1 MTCDVGRPCKR
12 CISRHIGHLCHD
24 EPTSH
29 AVKHES
35 ASPPQEKINTSTP
48 VISYS
53 PVQATQFQ
61 NYIPPK
67 KKPRL
72 PASIG
77 NSNVNL
83 INPTLAPMTAPSPSF
98 TQSDFGNGSFD
109 TTLNPDI
116 FDVNFPYLQSSFSFA
131 SDMLSSEFGAM
142 GDFLNLIDD
151 VDSSAAALREP
162 PQVQPQPLL
171 LQQQPHQPPHP
182 PATSIKTTE
191 QKPQPQIAPASN
203 PLQSTDGSTGH
214 ERINSNDANVSVEQA
229 RVTEAAKERF
239 YMLASDP
246 LELSAEER
254 LKQVINAKVEAG
266 LLRPYNYVK
275 GYARLQKYMEA
286 NMSLASRQRV
296 LRPLSIFRP
305 AFRAVAQSLTDVDL
319 VIVEES
325 FERLL
330 LDYDRNFTS
339 MAIPACV
346 WRRTGEIYRGNK
358 EFAALVNVSLDQ
370 LRDVRDQE
378 QMCNVLM
385 NRDELQF
392 MNLWRKKVLS
402 IIGKNMG
409 ALPLT
414 KDKKRF

>member
-1 MTCDVGRPCKR
+1 
-12 CISRHIGHLCHD
+12 
-24 EPTSH
+24 
-29 AVKHES
+29 
-35 ASPPQEKINTSTP
+35 
-48 VISYS
+48 
-53 PVQATQFQ
+53 
-61 NYIPPK
+61 
-67 KKPRL
+67 
-72 PASIG
+72 
-77 NSNVNL
+77 
-83 INPTLAPMTAPSPSF
+83 MTAPSPSF
-98 TQSDFGNGSFD
+98 TQSDFGNGAFD

-151 VDSSAAALREP
+151 ADSSAAALKEP
-162 PQVQPQPLL
+162 PQAQPQPQL
-171 LQQQPHQPPHP
+171 LQPQPQQLPPL
-182 PATSIKTTE
+182 TE
-191 QKPQPQIAPASN
+191 HKPQPHIAQTSHS
-203 PLQSTDGSTGH
+203 LESTEGSTGH
-214 ERINSNDANVSVEQA
+214 ERITSNDANTSMEQA
-229 RVTEAAKERF
+229 IVTEAAKERF

-296 LRPLSIFRP
+296 LRPLSVFRP
-305 AFRAVAQSLTDVDL
+305 AFRAIAQSLTDLDL

-370 LRDVRDQE
+370 LRDVSDQNWHLY
-378 QMCNVLM
+378 NVLM

-392 MNLWRKKVLS
+392 MNLWRKKV
-402 IIGKNMG
+402 
-409 ALPLT
+409 
-414 KDKKRF
+414 